1 MAEYRKETDG
11 YGKIDVSSVYYRV
24 IYNDKETMTM
34 KRKILVGMAVLAV
47 IGTSGC
53 GKKDLSLV
61 SQKIEVELGS
71 ALSDHVVDYVRLD
84 EKAAAE
90 AAVDFSAV
98 DLMKTGTYTAAVTYG
113 EQTASFEVVVKDTT
127 APVVELKDDVIIT
140 AGETLHA
147 EDIIT
152 NVNELSG
159 EVTVAFKEAVAVD
172 APTEAVNGTEM
183 VDATEQAVLEE
194 DIFSETNSFVIGDV
208 TCSNAEIVYAE
219 VGEYDTALTVADA
232 SGNSTEV
239 SLHIVVGESPVFN
252 GIEDITVTVG
262 TEEVNYLD
270 GITATDYN
278 GNDITDKIVCDSSA
292 VDPSTAGMYEIIY
305 TVMDE
310 NGFKGT
316 AKANVSVITEGKAD
330 NSKKGNSSKV
340 DDNKKDSAG
349 KTSAN
354 MNTEVSN
361 PSNAGSNGNTE
372 NKSNSN
378 NGNAPSSSGSNS
390 GTSGN
395 GNGGGSTPAPTPAP
409 DKSGSS
415 GNGGNNNGGSTP
427 TPAPTPTPTPVPTP
441 DKGGSSSNNGNG
453 GYDMELPDGVEPP
466 NQDNV
471 YVPEDNSGD
480 NMEGST
486 GIVTNN

>member
-24 IYNDKETMTM
+24 IYNVKETMKM

-239 SLHIVVGESPVFN
+239 SLHIVVGEAPVFN

-292 VDPSTAGMYEIIY
+292 VDPSKAGMYEIIY

-316 AKANVSVITEGKAD
+316 AKANVSVTEGKPNTTKKD
-330 NSKKGNSSKV
+330 TSGDSKKTESVST
-340 DDNKKDSAG
+340 G
-349 KTSAN
+349 KTGGN
-354 MNTEVSN
+354 
-361 PSNAGSNGNTE
+361 SNAG
-372 NKSNSN
+372 N
-378 NGNAPSSSGSNS
+378 NN
-390 GTSGN
+390 
-395 GNGGGSTPAPTPAP
+395 
-409 DKSGSS
+409 S
-415 GNGGNNNGGSTP
+415 GNGGNSSSSSQTTPDKGSDSNSGGNNNSGNGGSSSSGSQTTPDKGSNSNSGVSPAPAPTPVPTPTPKPTPEP
-427 TPAPTPTPTPVPTP
+427 TPAPTPEPTPTPTPTP
-441 DKGGSSSNNGNG
+441 DSGNPSDNWWENGDWG
-453 GYDMELPDGVEPP
+453 DA
-466 NQDNV
+466 